1 MKTLNQMIQELP
13 KSKDGTSRSKEKNLP
28 ELTPEETASAIRKER
43 MRRAERLYCDVDS
56 INLSDEAIIKV
67 LQNAR
72 EHKLSNQKTS
82 EYWKKID
89 QEKVYQ
95 LPNAEQLFNQ
105 FKANATQIIKRE
117 FEIDVFNQAMIK
129 RLCLY
134 FSADPKAEKYGIS
147 LHKGLILAGG
157 TGSGKTTIMK
167 AFRSNPMQSFKL
179 INCRTVGYNF
189 SVNGFEEL
197 RTYSQPETIPINQF
211 GQSDLGI
218 CFDDLGTDEERK
230 HYGDKINALT
240 EVLLNRYDTIPFT
253 KTHITTNLNADMIED
268 IYGSRIRSR
277 LREMFNLI
285 NFGNNTP
292 DRRK

>member
-1 MKTLNQMIQELP
+1 MTQELLRQKAGISHFEP
-13 KSKDGTSRSKEKNLP
+13 RILP
-28 ELTPEETASAIRKER
+28 ELTPEEAAAAIMKER
-43 MRRAERLYCDVDS
+43 MFRAERLHCDIENIKLS
-56 INLSDEAIIKV
+56 EEKIQQILNL
-67 LQNAR
+67 AR
-72 EHKLSNQKTS
+72 EHKLSNQKTT
-82 EYWKKID
+82 EYWKKVD
-89 QEKVYQ
+89 QQKIYQ
-95 LPNAEQLFNQ
+95 KPDAELLFNQ
-105 FKANATQIIKRE
+105 FKSAASLLIKRE
-117 FEIDVFNQAMIK
+117 FEIDVFNQELIK

-134 FSADPKAEKYGIS
+134 FAADPRVEEYGMS
-147 LHKGLILAGG
+147 LQKGLMLAGG

-189 SVNGFEEL
+189 SVNGFEEI
-197 RTYSQPETIPINQF
+197 RSYSKAETMPINQF

-253 KTHITTNLNADMIED
+253 KTHITTNLNADMIEA

-285 NFGNNTP
+285 NLGNNTP

>member
-1 MKTLNQMIQELP
+1 MIQELL

-28 ELTPEETASAIRKER
+28 ELTPEETASAITKER

-82 EYWKKID
+82 EYWKKVD
-89 QEKVYQ
+89 QEKVYH
-95 LPNAEQLFNQ
+95 LPDAEELFKQ

-117 FEIDVFNQAMIK
+117 FEIDVFNQALIK

-134 FSADPKAEKYGIS
+134 FSADPIAEKYGIS

-167 AFRSNPMQSFKL
+167 AFQSNPYQSFRMVD
-179 INCRTVGYNF
+179 CRSVGYNY
-189 SVNGFEEL
+189 SINGFEEIMH
-197 RTYSQPETIPINQF
+197 YSKIESIPVNLY
-211 GQSDLGI
+211 GQTDQGI

-230 HYGDKINALT
+230 HYGDKVNPLT
-240 EVLLNRYDTIPFT
+240 NILLDRHRLLPFH
-253 KTHITTNLNADMIED
+253 KTYLTTNLNADMIEVV
-268 IYGSRIRSR
+268 YGTRLRGR

-285 NFGNNTP
+285 NFDQNTP